1 MRVRYPG
8 PLLSVIVDNVEIA
21 RGEEADLTKEQFE
34 RAEPLGVERVDGA
47 AAEPTKEATK
57 DSGK

>member
-8 PLLSVIVDNVEIA
+8 PLLSVIVDNVEIL

-34 RAEPLGVERVDGA
+34 RAEPLGVERVDPA
-47 AAEPTKEATK
+47 AAEPSKEATK
-57 DSGK
+57 GSGK